1 MPVSEIPELSSEE
14 QRVLGSLLEKE
25 ITVPGSY
32 PMTLNAVRTAC
43 NQTSSREPVV
53 DYDEPTVNETL
64 RQLRDAD
71 LVTTTWAGSGQR
83 SVKFAQTVA
92 ARQGWSPQVRA
103 LLTVLLLRGPQPAG
117 ALKTRAERLHGFTD
131 RSQVEATLRAMA
143 SAEPAL
149 VRELPRR
156 PGQQDP
162 RWIHLLGPVT
172 AAEGVAPAPP
182 ADLETPLAE
191 GSQVRDQRVRTSY
204 GVIAADYAEALVDE
218 LPDLPFER
226 WLLQRVV
233 ELAAGAPIADAGC
246 GPGHVTD
253 HLAGL
258 GAQVRGIDLSGEMIE
273 QARTR
278 FPDHDY
284 RVGDLRQLLR
294 PENADG
300 WGAVLGWY
308 SLIHLTAAELP
319 AAVAS
324 LVRPLRPGGWLL
336 VGLHAGAEV
345 IRHPN
350 WFGHQIELDFVFH
363 PPESVVAAFGAAG
376 LTDLEYYVRGPQRQ
390 ETTTR
395 CYVLGRRPD

>member
-1 MPVSEIPELSSEE
+1 MQDSRVVPVNGIPELTSEE

-103 LLTVLLLRGPQPAG
+103 LLTVLLLRGAQPAG

-143 SAEPAL
+143 TAEPAL

-162 RWIHLLGPVT
+162 AGSTCWGRSLPPRTQRRHHRPTWRPRWRRARRYATSGSVPAT
-172 AAEGVAPAPP
+172 A
-182 ADLETPLAE
+182 
-191 GSQVRDQRVRTSY
+191 
-204 GVIAADYAEALVDE
+204 
-218 LPDLPFER
+218 
-226 WLLQRVV
+226 
-233 ELAAGAPIADAGC
+233 
-246 GPGHVTD
+246 
-253 HLAGL
+253 
-258 GAQVRGIDLSGEMIE
+258 
-273 QARTR
+273 
-278 FPDHDY
+278 
-284 RVGDLRQLLR
+284 
-294 PENADG
+294 
-300 WGAVLGWY
+300 
-308 SLIHLTAAELP
+308 
-319 AAVAS
+319 
-324 LVRPLRPGGWLL
+324 
-336 VGLHAGAEV
+336 
-345 IRHPN
+345 
-350 WFGHQIELDFVFH
+350 
-363 PPESVVAAFGAAG
+363 
-376 LTDLEYYVRGPQRQ
+376 
-390 ETTTR
+390 
-395 CYVLGRRPD
+395 